1 MGLGF
6 FFPKSWCH
14 IIIYTVKFVAKTEE
28 LVLTKFVMN
37 LMLLKVSLVI
47 LIMKFRIMPSENP

>member
-1 MGLGF
+1 MGLVF
-6 FFPKSWCH
+6 SKSWCH
-14 IIIYTVKFVAKTEE
+14 IIYRVKSVAKTEE

-37 LMLLKVSLVI
+37 LMLLKVILVI